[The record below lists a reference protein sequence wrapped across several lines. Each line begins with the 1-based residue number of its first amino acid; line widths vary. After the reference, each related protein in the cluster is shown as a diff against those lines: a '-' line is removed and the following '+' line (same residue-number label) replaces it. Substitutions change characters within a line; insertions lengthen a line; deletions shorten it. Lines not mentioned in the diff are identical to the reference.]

1 MKIKKLLLAFLMLVG
16 LCISIS
22 AKTVTTNA
30 SLSDNKIFK
39 INGEEKISYLVGGV
53 ELHEQKIG
61 ALKDCAGNYYY
72 DYDTFYLQTQ
82 ANSENVKIVS
92 WSYRNAEKWQMN
104 GVSEIAR
111 NFEEH
116 NPGWIVVGGTNADF
130 FNINSNGQMLN
141 TAMEN
146 GELINPDPN
155 YSNPWWRGILGFTK
169 DNELIT
175 GIPSVTNYYNL
186 HVYTEKTM
194 KNETKTIQVAG
205 VNPGTLSETGIT
217 VITKDSG
224 SFYDLTG
231 YTVMEGKYDLV
242 RRTDLNSFYLKGT
255 ITKVR
260 EGNAKEKPF
269 DVREINGVNDY
280 VQEFYLVAKDGSL
293 DQLSIGD
300 YIKCQKDYTGKY
312 AEVYNSA
319 SYWWKILD
327 EGTVMFEGHSDPKKR
342 EEIIKKYGQ
351 GYSDLSY
358 VTCTKAR
365 CLFGVK
371 ADGSYVMTCISGSTS
386 SGMTLS
392 EAAYFM
398 KEIGCVNA
406 WDFDGGGS
414 ATIIARNDEGKIYT
428 VNTPSDAGDGTERRV
443 GNAILMVVR
452 DSGFKVNNSKST
464 PSTVTLERKAGEEYS
479 KMTNISITINNKEYK
494 LTDDQTTCEIVGLAE
509 NTKYYATVKYT
520 SEGENYTTTLPIVT
534 NKYYHGVDI
543 VPTSDGFNF
552 NIWRTDEILY
562 TSKIIAKIEDKE
574 YVIDNADGKLETY
587 RVKGLFKDDTYRI
600 SFTYTVTNSETG
612 ESFERT
618 EAEKEYH
625 TLSYSL
631 PEITDFNL
639 KKRAGNKVV
648 ANYTIEDED
657 GLVTSAYIMHNGEK
671 VKVEVADGKYTF
683 SDIDVESSRHSFKL
697 VVEYET
703 PDGKPQKVESEEL
716 TLGEEH
722 VHEWVEA
729 TCTAP
734 KTCKTCGATE
744 GEALGH
750 DWKDAT
756 TEAPKTCTRCG
767 ATEGEKLPT
776 EKPKKNCKKT
786 SLISIL
792 VSLTVLAGCLVIR
805 KKH

>member
-231 YTVMEGKYDLV
+231 YTVMERKYDLV

-260 EGNAKEKPF
+260 
-269 DVREINGVNDY
+269 
-280 VQEFYLVAKDGSL
+280 
-293 DQLSIGD
+293 
-300 YIKCQKDYTGKY
+300 
-312 AEVYNSA
+312 
-319 SYWWKILD
+319 
-327 EGTVMFEGHSDPKKR
+327 
-342 EEIIKKYGQ
+342 
-351 GYSDLSY
+351 
-358 VTCTKAR
+358 
-365 CLFGVK
+365 
-371 ADGSYVMTCISGSTS
+371 
-386 SGMTLS
+386 
-392 EAAYFM
+392 
-398 KEIGCVNA
+398 
-406 WDFDGGGS
+406 
-414 ATIIARNDEGKIYT
+414 
-428 VNTPSDAGDGTERRV
+428 V
-443 GNAILMVVR
+443 G
-452 DSGFKVNNSKST
+452 
-464 PSTVTLERKAGEEYS
+464 
-479 KMTNISITINNKEYK
+479 IT
-494 LTDDQTTCEIVGLAE
+494 
-509 NTKYYATVKYT
+509 
-520 SEGENYTTTLPIVT
+520 
-534 NKYYHGVDI
+534 
-543 VPTSDGFNF
+543 
-552 NIWRTDEILY
+552 
-562 TSKIIAKIEDKE
+562 
-574 YVIDNADGKLETY
+574 
-587 RVKGLFKDDTYRI
+587 
-600 SFTYTVTNSETG
+600 
-612 ESFERT
+612 
-618 EAEKEYH
+618 
-625 TLSYSL
+625 
-631 PEITDFNL
+631 
-639 KKRAGNKVV
+639 
-648 ANYTIEDED
+648 
-657 GLVTSAYIMHNGEK
+657 
-671 VKVEVADGKYTF
+671 
-683 SDIDVESSRHSFKL
+683 
-697 VVEYET
+697 
-703 PDGKPQKVESEEL
+703 
-716 TLGEEH
+716 
-722 VHEWVEA
+722 
-729 TCTAP
+729 
-734 KTCKTCGATE
+734 
-744 GEALGH
+744 
-750 DWKDAT
+750 
-756 TEAPKTCTRCG
+756 
-767 ATEGEKLPT
+767 
-776 EKPKKNCKKT
+776 
-786 SLISIL
+786 
-792 VSLTVLAGCLVIR
+792 
-805 KKH
+805 